1 VLREESRAV
10 HGELLSLLSM
20 RGGGST
26 AAKGEEEA
34 ARQLATTTRYGQG
47 SKQGG
52 TGGGE
57 REAERDAEW
66 GARGWQS
73 LLETSG
79 LRSKLALRKAQD
91 CRRDSRLVL
100 LHSHSWAV
108 YGAVPQGHKGPRPQ
122 LR

>member
-1 VLREESRAV
+1 MLREESRAV

-66 GARGWQS
+66 GARD
-73 LLETSG
+73 SG
-79 LRSKLALRKAQD
+79 AATRRQADKDRRTRSGKRMAVATRNLRFEEQT
-91 CRRDSRLVL
+91 
-100 LHSHSWAV
+100 
-108 YGAVPQGHKGPRPQ
+108 GT
-122 LR
+122 